1 MARRGLL
8 MFIFKFRWVV
18 SSSSKLPIAPQRAGG
33 IEVLLDG
40 AMNIDKGHARYM
52 TSAIWNFVACL
63 HWSAF
68 LVQCCTF
75 RAKLQNPRISALKT
89 WFWAAGVP
97 SPLLPLSSRIIF
109 GAGKFKPP
117 KRVVFLIGNS
127 VLWWSNPCEIHWN
140 SEGVGTYSSST
151 ISRSGLEETELV
163 GFVVSR
169 FVKLVLLR

>member
-52 TSAIWNFVACL
+52 TSAMWNFVACL

-75 RAKLQNPRISALKT
+75 RAKLQNPQISALKT
-89 WFWAAGVP
+89 WI
-97 SPLLPLSSRIIF
+97 LSSWSPQSPFATQFPHHFRCR
-109 GAGKFKPP
+109 KFKPP
-117 KRVVFLIGNS
+117 KRVVLFDWKLC
-127 VLWWSNPCEIHWN
+127 P
-140 SEGVGTYSSST
+140 
-151 ISRSGLEETELV
+151 
-163 GFVVSR
+163 VVV
-169 FVKLVLLR
+169 VKSL